1 MHYAHDAGLYGLKTV
16 GPPVSGWAK
25 GGLGAPKTD
34 LWESASLESAD
45 SSPGPHEPL
54 TR

>member
-1 MHYAHDAGLYGLKTV
+1 MHCAHDTGLYDPKAA
-16 GPPVSGWAK
+16 GPPVSGWTE
-25 GGLGAPKTD
+25 GGLSAPKTD

>member
-1 MHYAHDAGLYGLKTV
+1 MHCAHDAGLYGPKTA
-16 GPPVSGWAK
+16 GLPVSGWAE
-25 GGLGAPKTD
+25 GSLEALKTD

>member
-1 MHYAHDAGLYGLKTV
+1 MHCAHDAGLYDPKAV

-25 GGLGAPKTD
+25 GGLSAPKTD